1 MSPAARRAAIVVA
14 GVAVLVVA
22 FLLLSGGKDDGTT
35 SSTRSSTSTA
45 AAPARTTSTATSA
58 PSAAPAVPTVRVVGA
73 KPQGGIKKLEFK
85 KGDVVRF
92 RVVSDTA
99 DEIHVHGYDFHKDV
113 AKGGSVTFAFPGKI
127 EGRFVVELES
137 KGEQIAQLD
146 VNP

>member
-1 MSPAARRAAIVVA
+1 MSPAVRRAAIVVA
-14 GVAVLVVA
+14 GVAVLVAA
-22 FLLLSGGKDDGTT
+22 FVLLSGGSDDK
-35 SSTRSSTSTA
+35 TST
-45 AAPARTTSTATSA
+45 TATTTPA
-58 PSAAPAVPTVRVVGA
+58 QTTTAQTTASAAPVVPTVRVVGA
-73 KPQGGIKKLEFK
+73 KPQGGIQKLEFK
-85 KGDVVRF
+85 KGDDVKF

-113 AKGGSVTFAFPGKI
+113 PKGGSVTFSFPGKI